1 MNNISLQA
9 CIFCKIA
16 RGELPATVVHDEADL
31 LAFRDLSPQSP
42 HHTLLIPRKHIA
54 SLDDLDEDDG
64 DLMGRLMLAARDLA
78 RRQGLAEAGY
88 RLVANVGTDGGQ
100 SVGHLHLH
108 LLGGRPLSWPP
119 G

>member
-1 MNNISLQA
+1 MNDTSSQS

-31 LAFRDLSPQSP
+31 LAFSDLSPQAP
-42 HHTLLIPRKHIA
+42 QHTLLIPRKHIA
-54 SLDDLDEDDG
+54 SLDDLDEG
-64 DLMGRLMLAARDLA
+64 DWELIGRLIIVARDLA
-78 RRQGLAEAGY
+78 RRQGLAKAGY
-88 RLVANVGTDGGQ
+88 RLVTNVGADGGQ
-100 SVGHLHLH
+100 SVDHLHLH

>member
-1 MNNISLQA
+1 MNDISLQA

-42 HHTLLIPRKHIA
+42 QHMLLIPRKHIA
-54 SLDDLDEDDG
+54 SLDDLGEDDG
-64 DLMGRLMLAARDLA
+64 DLMGRLMLTARDLA
-78 RRQGLAEAGY
+78 RQQGLAEAGY
-88 RLVANVGTDGGQ
+88 RLVTNVGADGGQ
-100 SVGHLHLH
+100 SVDHLHLH

>member
-1 MNNISLQA
+1 MNDISSQA

-42 HHTLLIPRKHIA
+42 QHTLLIPRKHIA

-88 RLVANVGTDGGQ
+88 RLVTNVGADGGQ